1 MVKPQS
7 TLNKTLKHP
16 LGLIGVVIVGFFCL
30 LSLSGN
36 LITLDKTSQTNLIH
50 LPIALL
56 PPGSHMKVFIVPGHE
71 HNNVF
76 KQWALGHTAPQKF
89 IAISDHFIKK
99 DSITLQLFDQDS
111 SIHNTETYAL
121 KSVSNYSIKDMTFWL
136 GTDGFGRDVLSRII
150 IGSRISIAV
159 GLVAVVIAV
168 LFLGTGLG
176 LLAGYYKGKTD
187 LSISWLMNVIWSL
200 PTFLLVAAISFTMGK
215 GFWQIFIAIGIS
227 SWIEVA
233 RVVRGQV
240 FSIREK
246 EYIQAAKL
254 MGFSGFRIM
263 VKHILPNLSNTLIVL
278 AVSVFGSAILLES
291 GLSFL
296 GFGIAPP
303 APSWGMMVK
312 ENYPYIMFDKAYLA
326 FVPGLAIMLLVM
338 GFNFIGIALRDALD
352 IHLK

>member
-1 MVKPQS
+1 MKTQS
-7 TLNKTLKHP
+7 TLKKTLRHP
-16 LGLIGVVIVGFFCL
+16 LGLIGSFLVGFFL
-30 LSLSGN
+30 VLSLLGN
-36 LITLDKTSQTNLIH
+36 LITLDKTPNTNLIH

-56 PPGSHMKVFIVPGHE
+56 PPGSQIQVFIVNSPDSNSGFHQWLWGH
-71 HNNVF
+71 
-76 KQWALGHTAPQKF
+76 QAPQQF
-89 IAISDHFIKK
+89 IAINDYKITL
-99 DSITLQLFDQDS
+99 DSIVLNLFEQDTS
-111 SIHNTETYAL
+111 LHNKETIAL
-121 KSVSNYSIKDMTFWL
+121 KSVKNYELKTMTFWL

-159 GLVAVVIAV
+159 GFVAVLIAV
-168 LFLGTGLG
+168 MFLGTGLG
-176 LLAGYYKGKTD
+176 LLAGYYKGQTD
-187 LSISWLMNVIWSL
+187 IVITWLMNVIWSL

-215 GFWQIFIAIGIS
+215 GFWQIFIAIGIT

-263 VKHILPNLSNTLIVL
+263 FKHILPNLVNTLIVL